1 MAQFVQKKAKFGT
14 APVFFTAIS
23 TILGAIMFLRFGY
36 AVGNT
41 GFLGTL
47 LIILFAHLVTIPTGL
62 AIAEIATNQRVRG
75 GGEYYIISRSFGINV
90 GAAIGMALYFS
101 QAISV
106 AFYMIAFAEAFVPV
120 LDWLNS
126 NYGLQLMDKRL
137 VSIPAMTILSILLL
151 IKGANLGM
159 KALYVVVAILG
170 VSLLSFFM
178 GSPTEAMADTIFNL
192 SAKVDNHDDF
202 FKVFAIIFPAFT
214 GMTAGVGLSGDLKNP
229 KRSIPIGT
237 LAATF
242 SGMIIYIFIAYKL
255 ASSASPDELNTSAL
269 VMADIAIWGPIIPI
283 GLAAATISSA
293 IGSILVAPRTL
304 QALASDRVLPSQT
317 LTQWLSAGKGATQEP
332 FNATLVTSGIA
343 FVFIAMGDVNSVARI
358 ISMFFMV
365 TYGAICLISFLQ
377 HFAADPAYRPGFTS
391 RWYISLVGFL
401 FTLYLM
407 FKMEPLFAFLS
418 LLFMTIIYYSITTTR
433 NDKEG
438 LSKIFQGVIF
448 QISRKL
454 QIFLQ
459 KAEKDSDNWRPSF
472 ICISRDFFKRPAA
485 FDLLAWISHR
495 SGFGTFIHFIQGY
508 LSKDTSRKAK
518 EELSR
523 IIKIAGVSKSNVF
536 VDTMISPSFT
546 SAVAQA
552 IQLPSISGKD
562 VNAMLFEF
570 SRDNIEHVE
579 DIIDNV
585 SLIKA
590 IEYDLCI
597 LGSTERGFGVRS
609 SIHIWVTPGDLTNA
623 SLMILLGYVIMGH
636 PDWRN
641 ASIKIT
647 AVFPEDEIDDYQ
659 QRLSKMVKEGRLPI
673 SVHNIELIE
682 QKAEVSVKEIIN
694 QRSQDDDLIMIGL
707 SYERLKQLGTEVF
720 QGFDNVGNILFVN
733 AAKEQK
739 IEGEEDEGVEE

>member
-1 MAQFVQKKAKFGT
+1 MAKFIKSKANFGT

-62 AIAEIATNQRVRG
+62 AIAEIATNQRVKG

-90 GAAIGMALYFS
+90 GAAIGAALYLS

-106 AFYMIAFAEAFVPV
+106 AFYLIAFAEAFVPV
-120 LDWLNS
+120 LDWVNAT
-126 NYGLQLMDKRL
+126 YDLQLVDKRL
-137 VSIPAMTILSILLL
+137 VSLPAMALLSLLL
-151 IKGANLGM
+151 LYKGANMGM
-159 KALYVVVAILG
+159 NALYVVVAILG
-170 VSLLSFFM
+170 VSLISFFM
-178 GSPTEAMADTIFNL
+178 GSPTDSMASSIFSL
-192 SAKVDNHDDF
+192 TAKVDGNDQF
-202 FKVFAIIFPAFT
+202 FHVFAIVFPAFT
-214 GMTAGVGLSGDLKNP
+214 GMTAGVGLSGDLKDP

-237 LAATF
+237 LAATV
-242 SGMIIYIFIAYKL
+242 SGMVIYVFIAYKL
-255 ASSASPDELNTSAL
+255 ASSATPDELSGTAL
-269 VMADIAIWGPIIPI
+269 VMSDISIWGPIIPI

-304 QALASDRVLPSQT
+304 QALASDRVLPSLS
-317 LTQWLSAGKGATQEP
+317 LTKWLSAGKGNTNEP
-332 FNATLVTSGIA
+332 FNATLVTILIGFFIIA
-343 FVFIAMGDVNSVARI
+343 IGNVNSVARI

-377 HFAADPAYRPGFTS
+377 HFAADPAYRPDFKS
-391 RWYISLVGFL
+391 RWYISLIGFI

-418 LLFMTIIYYSITTTR
+418 LIFMTLIYYSITSTR
-433 NDKEG
+433 DDNEG
-438 LSKIFQGVIF
+438 MSKIFQGVIF

-495 SGFGTFIHFIQGY
+495 SGFGTFIHFIKGY
-508 LSKDTSRKAK
+508 LSKDTNRKSQ

-536 VDTMISPSFT
+536 IDTMISPSFT

-552 IQLPSISGKD
+552 IQLPSVSGKD

-570 SRDNIEHVE
+570 SRENSENLEEIIE
-579 DIIDNV
+579 NV

-597 LGSTERGFGVRS
+597 LSSTERGFGVKS

-659 QRLSKMVKEGRLPI
+659 QKLSKMIKEGRLPI

-682 QKAEVSVKEIIN
+682 QKPEVGLKEIIN
-694 QRSQDDDLIMIGL
+694 QRSQDDDLIMLGL
-707 SYERLKQLGTEVF
+707 RYESLKQKGSELF
-720 QGFDNVGNILFVN
+720 QGFDDIGNILFVN
-733 AAKEQK
+733 AAREQK
-739 IEGEEDEGVEE
+739 IENEDED

>member
-1 MAQFVQKKAKFGT
+1 
-14 APVFFTAIS
+14 
-23 TILGAIMFLRFGY
+23 MFLRFGY
-36 AVGNT
+36 AVGHT
-41 GFLGTL
+41 SFWGTL
-47 LIILFAHLVTIPTGL
+47 LIIVFAHLVTIPTGL

-90 GAAIGMALYFS
+90 GAAIGLALYLS

-106 AFYMIAFAEAFVPV
+106 AFYMIAFAEAFKPLMSWV
-120 LDWLNS
+120 NQT
-126 NYGLQLMDKRL
+126 YGLNISDPRL
-137 VSIPAMTILSILLL
+137 VSVPAMALLSVLLL
-151 IKGANLGM
+151 TKGANLGM
-159 KALYVVVAILG
+159 KALYFVVAILFL
-170 VSLLSFFM
+170 SLISFFM
-178 GSPTEAMADTIFNL
+178 GSPTDAYDSSLFNL
-192 SAKVDNHDDF
+192 SSHVANNDDF
-202 FKVFAIIFPAFT
+202 FKVFAIVFPAFT
-214 GMTAGVGLSGDLKNP
+214 GMTAGVGLSGDLRDP

-237 LAATF
+237 LAATV
-242 SGMIIYIFIAYKL
+242 SGMVIYVFIAYKL
-255 ASSASPDELNTSAL
+255 ATSASPDELANTDLIMSE
-269 VMADIAIWGPIIPI
+269 IAIWGPIIPI

-304 QALASDRVLPSQT
+304 QALASDKVFPSKSMT
-317 LTQWLSAGKGATQEP
+317 SWLSAGRGENNEP
-332 FNATLVTSGIA
+332 FNATLVTSAIA
-343 FVFIAMGDVNSVARI
+343 FLFIVQGNVDSVARI

-401 FTLYLM
+401 LTVYLM

-418 LLFMTIIYYSITTTR
+418 LLLMGIIYYSITTTR
-433 NDKEG
+433 DDKEG

-448 QISRKL
+448 QVSRKL

-472 ICISRDFFKRPAA
+472 ICISHEFFKRPAA

-495 SGFGTFIHFIQGY
+495 SGFGTFIHFIKGY
-508 LSKDTSRKAK
+508 LSKDTNRKAQ

-523 IIKIAGVSKSNVF
+523 IIKISGVNKSNVF
-536 VDTMISPSFT
+536 IDTMISPSFT

-552 IQLPSISGKD
+552 IQLPSVSGKE

-570 SRDNIEHVE
+570 FRDSPKHLD

-585 SLIKA
+585 SLVRA
-590 IEYDLCI
+590 IGYDLCI

-609 SIHIWVTPGDLTNA
+609 SIHIWVTPGDLANA
-623 SLMILLGYVIMGH
+623 SLMILLGYIIMGH

-641 ASIKIT
+641 ASIRIT
-647 AVFPEDEIDDYQ
+647 AVFPEDEIEEYQ
-659 QRLSKMVKEGRLPI
+659 KNLSTMIKEGRLPI
-673 SVHNIELIE
+673 ALHNIELIE
-682 QKAEVSVKEIIN
+682 QKAEVSVREIIN

-707 SYERLKQLGTEVF
+707 RYESLKQKGIDVF
-720 QGFDNVGNILFVN
+720 KGYNDIGNILFVN
-733 AAKEQK
+733 AARERK
-739 IEGEEDEGVEE
+739 IESDD

>member
-90 GAAIGMALYFS
+90 GAAIGMALYLS

-106 AFYMIAFAEAFVPV
+106 AFYLIAFAEAFVPV

-126 NYGLQLMDKRL
+126 SYGLQLVDKRL
-137 VSIPAMTILSILLL
+137 VSIPAMTVLSILLL
-151 IKGANLGM
+151 VKGANLGM

-170 VSLLSFFM
+170 VSLISFFM
-178 GSPTEAMADTIFNL
+178 GSPTEAMAETIFSL
-192 SAKVDNHDDF
+192 SAKVDNNEDF
-202 FKVFAIIFPAFT
+202 FRVFAIVFPAFT
-214 GMTAGVGLSGDLKNP
+214 GMTAGVGLSGDLKDP

-242 SGMIIYIFIAYKL
+242 SGMIIYVFIAYKL
-255 ASSASPDELNTSAL
+255 ASSASPDELNSTAL
-269 VMADIAIWGPIIPI
+269 IMSDISIWGPIIPI

-304 QALASDRVLPSQT
+304 QAMAIDRVLPSQT
-317 LTQWLSAGKGATQEP
+317 LTKWLSAGKGENKEP

-343 FVFIAMGDVNSVARI
+343 FAFIAMGNVNSVARI

-407 FKMEPLFAFLS
+407 FKMEPVFAFLS

-433 NDKEG
+433 DDKEG

-448 QISRKL
+448 QVSRKL

-472 ICISRDFFKRPAA
+472 ICISHDFFKRPAA

-518 EELSR
+518 EELNR

-570 SRDNIEHVE
+570 SRDNIDHVE

-590 IEYDLCI
+590 IDYDLCI
-597 LGSTERGFGVRS
+597 LSSTERGFGVRS

-647 AVFPEDEIDDYQ
+647 AVFPEDEIDEYQ

-682 QKAEVSVKEIIN
+682 QKVEVSVKEIIN

-707 SYERLKQLGTEVF
+707 HYETLKQLGTEVF
-720 QGFDNVGNILFVN
+720 KGFDNIGNILFVN

-739 IEGEEDEGVEE
+739 IESVDEDEG

>member
-1 MAQFVQKKAKFGT
+1 MAKIVQQRGKFGT

-36 AVGNT
+36 AVGHT
-41 GFLGTL
+41 GFWGTL
-47 LIILFAHLVTIPTGL
+47 LIIVFAHLVTIPTGL

-90 GAAIGMALYFS
+90 GAAIGLALFLS

-106 AFYMIAFAEAFVPV
+106 AFYMIAFAEAFKPV
-120 LDWLNS
+120 MSWINQ
-126 NYGLQLMDKRL
+126 NYDIKITDTRV
-137 VSIPAMTILSILLL
+137 VSIPAMALLSLLL
-151 IKGANLGM
+151 LTKGANLGM

-170 VSLLSFFM
+170 MSLVSFFM
-178 GSPTEAMADTIFNL
+178 GNPTDHFDPSLFNL
-192 SAKVDNHDDF
+192 SSHVAGNDDF
-202 FKVFAIIFPAFT
+202 FKVFAIVFPAFT
-214 GMTAGVGLSGDLKNP
+214 GMTAGVGLSGDLRDP
-229 KRSIPIGT
+229 KKSIPIGT
-237 LAATF
+237 LTATI
-242 SGMIIYIFIAYKL
+242 SGMVIYIFIAYKL
-255 ASSASPDELNTSAL
+255 ATSASPSELAN
-269 VMADIAIWGPIIPI
+269 ADLIMSNIAIWGPIIPI

-304 QALASDRVLPSQT
+304 QALASDKVLPSQSIT
-317 LTQWLSAGKGATQEP
+317 RWLSFGKGETNEP
-332 FNATLVTSGIA
+332 FNATLVTSAIA
-343 FVFIAMGDVNSVARI
+343 FLFIAQGNVDSVARI

-391 RWYISLVGFL
+391 RWYISLIGFL
-401 FTLYLM
+401 LTIYLM

-418 LLFMTIIYYSITTTR
+418 LLLMSLIYYSITTTR
-433 NDKEG
+433 DDKEG

-472 ICISRDFFKRPAA
+472 ICISHDFFRRPAA

-495 SGFGTFIHFIQGY
+495 SGFGTFIHFIKGY
-508 LSKDTSRKAK
+508 LSKDTNRKAR

-523 IIKIAGVSKSNVF
+523 IIKIAGVNKSNVF
-536 VDTMISPSFT
+536 IDTMISPSFT

-552 IQLPSISGKD
+552 IQLPSVSGKE

-570 SRDNIEHVE
+570 FRESQEHLD

-585 SLIKA
+585 SLVRA

-609 SIHIWVTPGDLTNA
+609 SIHIWVKPGDIANA
-623 SLMILLGYVIMGH
+623 SLMILLGYIIMGH
-636 PDWRN
+636 PDWSH
-641 ASIKIT
+641 ASIKIS
-647 AVFPEDEIDDYQ
+647 AVFPEEEIEDYQ
-659 QRLSKMVKEGRLPI
+659 KKLSSMIKEGRLPI
-673 SVHNIELIE
+673 SLHNIELIE
-682 QKAEVSVKEIIN
+682 QKAEVGIKEIIN

-707 SYERLKQLGTEVF
+707 NYENLKQKGLEVF
-720 QGFDNVGNILFVN
+720 SDYNDIGNILFVN
-733 AAKEQK
+733 AARERK
-739 IEGEEDEGVEE
+739 IEQED

>member
-1 MAQFVQKKAKFGT
+1 MAKFIKSKASFGT

-62 AIAEIATNQRVRG
+62 AIAEIATNQRVKG

-90 GAAIGMALYFS
+90 GAAIGAALYLS

-106 AFYMIAFAEAFVPV
+106 AFYLIAFAEAFVPV
-120 LDWLNS
+120 LDWVNAT
-126 NYGLQLMDKRL
+126 YDLQLVDKRL
-137 VSIPAMTILSILLL
+137 VSLPAMALLSLLL
-151 IKGANLGM
+151 LYKGANMGM
-159 KALYVVVAILG
+159 NALYVVVAILG
-170 VSLLSFFM
+170 VSLISFFM
-178 GSPTEAMADTIFNL
+178 GSPTDSMANSIFSL
-192 SAKVDNHDDF
+192 TAKVDGNDQF
-202 FKVFAIIFPAFT
+202 FHVFAIVFPAFT
-214 GMTAGVGLSGDLKNP
+214 GMTAGVGLSGDLKDP

-237 LAATF
+237 LAATV
-242 SGMIIYIFIAYKL
+242 SGMVIYVFIAYKL
-255 ASSASPDELNTSAL
+255 ASSATPDELNGTAL
-269 VMADIAIWGPIIPI
+269 VMSDISVWGPIIPI

-304 QALASDRVLPSQT
+304 QALASDRVLPSLS
-317 LTQWLSAGKGATQEP
+317 LTKWLSAGKGDSNEP
-332 FNATLVTSGIA
+332 FNATLVTILIGFFIIA
-343 FVFIAMGDVNSVARI
+343 VGNVNSVARI

-377 HFAADPAYRPGFTS
+377 HFAADPAYRPDFKS
-391 RWYISLVGFL
+391 RWYISLIGFI

-418 LLFMTIIYYSITTTR
+418 LIFMTLIYYSITSTR
-433 NDKEG
+433 DDNEG
-438 LSKIFQGVIF
+438 MSKIFQGVIF
-448 QISRKL
+448 QVSRKL

-495 SGFGTFIHFIQGY
+495 SGFGTFIHLINGY
-508 LSKDTSRKAK
+508 LSKETNRKSQ

-536 VDTMISPSFT
+536 IDTMISPSFT

-552 IQLPSISGKD
+552 IQLPSVSGKD

-570 SRDNIEHVE
+570 SRENTENLEEIIE
-579 DIIDNV
+579 NV

-597 LGSTERGFGVRS
+597 LSSTERGFGVKS
-609 SIHIWVTPGDLTNA
+609 SIHIWLTPGDLTNA

-659 QRLSKMVKEGRLPI
+659 QKLSKMIKEGRLPI

-682 QKAEVSVKEIIN
+682 QKPEVGLKEIIN
-694 QRSQDDDLIMIGL
+694 QRSQDDDLIMLGL
-707 SYERLKQLGTEVF
+707 RYESLKQKRSDLF
-720 QGFDNVGNILFVN
+720 KDFDDIGNILFVN
-733 AAKEQK
+733 AVREQK
-739 IEGEEDEGVEE
+739 IENEDED

>member
-739 IEGEEDEGVEE
+739 IDGEEDEGVEE

>member
-1 MAQFVQKKAKFGT
+1 MARLARKNAKFGT

-23 TILGAIMFLRFGY
+23 TILGAVMFLRFGY

-41 GFLGTL
+41 GFIGTL

-90 GAAIGMALYFS
+90 GAAIGMALYLS

-120 LDWLNS
+120 LDWLNTS
-126 NYGLQLMDKRL
+126 YGLQLYDKRL
-137 VSIPAMTILSILLL
+137 VSIPAMALLSVLLL
-151 IKGANLGM
+151 VKGANLGM

-170 VSLLSFFM
+170 VSLISFFM
-178 GSPTEAMADTIFNL
+178 GSPTEAMAETIFNL

-202 FKVFAIIFPAFT
+202 FKVFAIVFPAFT

-255 ASSASPDELNTSAL
+255 AASATPDELNSVNL
-269 VMADIAIWGPIIPI
+269 VMSRISVWGPIIPI

-304 QALASDRVLPSQT
+304 QALASDRVLPSKS
-317 LTQWLSAGKGATQEP
+317 LTKWLSAGKGLNKEP
-332 FNATLVTSGIA
+332 FNATLITSGIA
-343 FVFIAMGDVNSVARI
+343 FLFISFGNVNSVAQI

-418 LLFMTIIYYSITTTR
+418 LIFMTLIYYSITITR
-433 NDKEG
+433 DDKEG

-459 KAEKDSDNWRPSF
+459 KSDKDRDSWRPSF
-472 ICISRDFFKRPAA
+472 ICISQSFFKRPAA
-485 FDLLAWISHR
+485 FDLLAWISYR
-495 SGFGTFIHFIQGY
+495 SGFGTFIHFIPGY
-508 LSKDTSRKAK
+508 LSKETSKKAH
-518 EELSR
+518 EELTR
-523 IIKIAGVSKSNVF
+523 IIKIADVSKSNVF
-536 VDTMISPSFT
+536 VDTMISPSVT

-570 SRDNIEHVE
+570 ARDTTDDIEV
-579 DIIDNV
+579 IIENV

-590 IEYDLCI
+590 VAYDLCI
-597 LGSTERGFGVRS
+597 LSSTERGFGVRA
-609 SIHIWVTPGDLTNA
+609 SIHIWVTPGDLANA
-623 SLMILLGYVIMGH
+623 NLMILLGYVIMGH

-647 AVFPEDEIDDYQ
+647 AVFPEEEIDEYQ
-659 QRLSKMVKEGRLPI
+659 ERLRRLIKDGRLPI
-673 SVHNIELIE
+673 SEHNIELIE
-682 QKAEVSVKEIIN
+682 KKAEVSVKEIIN
-694 QRSQDDDLIMIGL
+694 QRSQDDDLILIGL
-707 SYERLKQLGTEVF
+707 SYEALKQKGAAVF
-720 QGFDNVGNILFVN
+720 EGYDDVGNILFVN

-739 IEGEEDEGVEE
+739 IENEDGD

>member
-1 MAQFVQKKAKFGT
+1 MTKLAKKNAGFGT

-23 TILGAIMFLRFGY
+23 TILGAVMFLRFGY

-47 LIILFAHLVTIPTGL
+47 LIILFAHMVTIPTGL

-90 GAAIGMALYFS
+90 GAAIGMALFLS

-106 AFYMIAFAEAFVPV
+106 AFYMIAFAEAFDPV
-120 LDWLNS
+120 LDFLN
-126 NYGLQLMDKRL
+126 NRYGLHLTDKRL
-137 VSIPAMTILSILLL
+137 VSIPAMALLSILLL
-151 IKGANLGM
+151 VKGANLGM

-170 VSLLSFFM
+170 MSLISFFM
-178 GSPTEAMADTIFNL
+178 GSPTEAVAGSIFNL
-192 SAKVDNHDDF
+192 SAKVDGHDQF
-202 FKVFAIIFPAFT
+202 FTVFAIIFPAFT

-229 KRSIPIGT
+229 KKSIPIGT
-237 LAATF
+237 VAATL
-242 SGMIIYIFIAYKL
+242 SGMVIYVFIAYKL
-255 ASSASPDELNTSAL
+255 ASSATPDELNSIPL
-269 VMADIAIWGPIIPI
+269 VMSKISIWGPIIPI

-304 QALASDRVLPSQT
+304 QAIASDRILPSIS
-317 LTQWLSAGKGATQEP
+317 LTNWLAAGKGERNEP
-332 FNATLVTSGIA
+332 FNATLVTTGIA
-343 FVFIAMGDVNSVARI
+343 LVFIAVGDVNSVAKV

-377 HFAADPAYRPGFTS
+377 HFAADPAYRPAFTS
-391 RWYISLVGFL
+391 RWYISLIGFL

-418 LLFMTIIYYSITTTR
+418 LVFMTIVYYSITTTR
-433 NDKEG
+433 DENEG

-448 QISRKL
+448 QVSRKL

-459 KAEKDSDNWRPSF
+459 KADKDSDNWRPSI

-495 SGFGTFIHFIQGY
+495 SGFGTFIHFISGY
-508 LSKDTSRKAK
+508 LSKETNRKAR
-518 EELSR
+518 EELNR

-552 IQLPSISGKD
+552 IQMPSISGKD
-562 VNAMLFEF
+562 INAMLFEF
-570 SRDNIEHVE
+570 SRDNPDNLE

-585 SLIKA
+585 SLIKT
-590 IEYDLCI
+590 IEYDLLI
-597 LGSTERGFGVRS
+597 LSSTERGFGVRS
-609 SIHIWVTPGDLTNA
+609 SIHIWVTPGDLANA

-647 AVFPEDEIDDYQ
+647 AVFPEDELDEYQ
-659 QRLSKMVKEGRLPI
+659 QRLSSMIKEGRLPI

-682 QKAEVSVKEIIN
+682 QKAEVSLKEIIN
-694 QRSQDDDLIMIGL
+694 QRSKDDDLIMIGIH
-707 SYERLKQLGTEVF
+707 YEALKQHGTEVF
-720 QGFDNVGNILFVN
+720 QGFENIGNVLFVN
-733 AAKEQK
+733 ASKEQK
-739 IEGEEDEGVEE
+739 IDVNE

>member
-1 MAQFVQKKAKFGT
+1 MANKKQKFGT

-41 GFLGTL
+41 GFWGTL

-90 GAAIGMALYFS
+90 GAAIGIALFFS

-106 AFYMIAFAEAFVPV
+106 AFYIIAFAEAFQPV
-120 LDWLNS
+120 MIWVNDS
-126 NYGLQLMDKRL
+126 YGLDLNDMRI
-137 VSIPAMTILSILLL
+137 VSMPAMVILAILLL
-151 IKGANLGM
+151 TKGANLGM
-159 KALYVVVAILG
+159 KALYVIVG
-170 VSLLSFFM
+170 VLAMALISFFM
-178 GSPTEAMADTIFNL
+178 GSPTEAYDPMFFNL
-192 SAKVDNHDDF
+192 SSKVANNENF
-202 FKVFAIIFPAFT
+202 FKVFAIVFPAFT
-214 GMTAGVGLSGDLKNP
+214 GMTAGVGLSGDLRDP
-229 KRSIPIGT
+229 KKSIPIGT
-237 LAATF
+237 LAATV
-242 SGMIIYIFIAYKL
+242 SGMIIYVFIAYKL
-255 ASSASPDELNTSAL
+255 ATSASPMELDQTSL
-269 VMADIAIWGPIIPI
+269 IMTNIAIWGPIIPV

-304 QALASDRVLPSQT
+304 QALASDRVLPSQS
-317 LTQWLSAGKGATQEP
+317 LTKWLSAGKGVNNEP
-332 FNATLVTSGIA
+332 FNATLVTAGIA
-343 FVFIAMGDVNSVARI
+343 FIFVAMGNVNSVAQI

-401 FTLYLM
+401 LTIYLM

-418 LLFMTIIYYSITTTR
+418 LTFMTIVYYSVTTTR
-433 NDKEG
+433 DDKEG

-459 KAEKDSDNWRPSF
+459 KADKDSDNWRPSF
-472 ICISRDFFKRPAA
+472 ISISHDFFKRPAA
-485 FDLLAWISHR
+485 FDLLAWISYR
-495 SGFGTFIHFIQGY
+495 SGFGTFIHFISGY
-508 LSKDTSRKAK
+508 LSKETNKKAH
-518 EELSR
+518 EELAR
-523 IIKIAGVSKSNVF
+523 IIKIAGVNKSNVF
-536 VDTMISPSFT
+536 IDTMISPSFT

-552 IQLPSISGKD
+552 IQLPSVSGKE

-570 SRDNIEHVE
+570 AKDNPEHLA

-597 LGSTERGFGVRS
+597 LRSTERGFGVRS
-609 SIHIWVTPGDLTNA
+609 SIHIWVKPDDLSNA
-623 SLMILLGYVIMGH
+623 NLMILLGYVIMGH
-636 PDWRN
+636 PDWSN

-647 AVFPEDEIDDYQ
+647 AVFPEDEIDQYQ
-659 QRLSKMVKEGRLPI
+659 KRLSNMIKKGRLPI
-673 SVHNIELIE
+673 SLHNIELIE
-682 QKAEVSVKEIIN
+682 KKPEVSVKEIIN
-694 QRSQDDDLIMIGL
+694 QRSPDDDLIMLGL
-707 SYERLKQLGTEVF
+707 HYENLKQNGTEVF
-720 QGFDNVGNILFVN
+720 DGYDNIGNILFVN
-733 AAKEQK
+733 AAREQK
-739 IEGEEDEGVEE
+739 IENDD

>member
-1 MAQFVQKKAKFGT
+1 MPQFVQKKANFGT

-90 GAAIGMALYFS
+90 GAAIGVTLFLS

-106 AFYMIAFAEAFVPV
+106 AFYLIAFAEAFVPV
-120 LDWLNS
+120 LDWLNTS
-126 NYGLQLMDKRL
+126 YGLQLIDKRL
-137 VSIPAMTILSILLL
+137 ISIPAMTILSVLILV
-151 IKGANLGM
+151 KGANLGM

-170 VSLLSFFM
+170 VALISFFM
-178 GSPTEAMADTIFNL
+178 GSPTEAMANTIFNL
-192 SAKVDNHDDF
+192 SEKVDNHDDF
-202 FKVFAIIFPAFT
+202 FKVFAIVFPAFT

-255 ASSASPDELNTSAL
+255 ASSATPDELNGAGL
-269 VMADIAIWGPIIPI
+269 IMADISIWGPIIPI

-304 QALASDRVLPSQT
+304 QALASDRILPSPT
-317 LTQWLSAGKGATQEP
+317 LTRWLSAGKGTNNEP
-332 FNATLVTSGIA
+332 FNATLITCGIA
-343 FVFIAMGDVNSVARI
+343 FVFIAMGNVNSVARI

-377 HFAADPAYRPGFTS
+377 HFAADPAYRPGFNS

-418 LLFMTIIYYSITTTR
+418 LVFMTIIYYSITTTR
-433 NDKEG
+433 DDKEG

-448 QISRKL
+448 QVSRKL

-459 KAEKDSDNWRPSF
+459 KADKDSDNWRPSF

-495 SGFGTFIHFIQGY
+495 SGFGTFIHFIPGY
-508 LSKDTSRKAK
+508 LSKETAKKAK
-518 EELSR
+518 EALSR

-536 VDTMISPSFT
+536 VDTMISPSYT

-570 SRDNIEHVE
+570 SRDNIENVE

-590 IEYDLCI
+590 VEYDLCI
-597 LGSTERGFGVRS
+597 LGSTEKGFGVRS
-609 SIHIWVTPGDLTNA
+609 SIHIWVSPGDLANA

-647 AVFPEDEIDDYQ
+647 AVFPEDEIDEYQ
-659 QRLSKMVKEGRLPI
+659 QRLSRMVKEGRLPI

-682 QKAEVSVKEIIN
+682 QKSEVSIKEIIN

-707 SYERLKQLGTEVF
+707 HYETLKQRGTDVF
-720 QGFDNVGNILFVN
+720 KGFDNIGNILFVN
-733 AAKEQK
+733 ATREQK
-739 IEGEEDEGVEE
+739 IEGED

>member
-1 MAQFVQKKAKFGT
+1 
-14 APVFFTAIS
+14 
-23 TILGAIMFLRFGY
+23 MFLRFGY

-47 LIILFAHLVTIPTGL
+47 LIILFAHMVTIPTGL

-90 GAAIGMALYFS
+90 GAAIGIALFLS

-106 AFYMIAFAEAFVPV
+106 AFYLIAFAEAFDPV
-120 LDWLNS
+120 LNWLNAT
-126 NYGLQLMDKRL
+126 YGLHLTDLRI
-137 VSIPAMTILSILLL
+137 VSLPAMALLALLL
-151 IKGANLGM
+151 LLRGANLGM
-159 KALYVVVAILG
+159 NALYVVVAVLG
-170 VSLLSFFM
+170 VSLISFFM
-178 GSPTEAMADTIFNL
+178 GSPTEAMAGAVFHLT
-192 SAKVDNHDDF
+192 ARVDNHDEF
-202 FKVFAIIFPAFT
+202 FKVFAIVFPAFT
-214 GMTAGVGLSGDLKNP
+214 GMTAGVGLSGDLKDP

-237 LAATF
+237 LAATL
-242 SGMIIYIFIAYKL
+242 SGMVVYVFIAYKL
-255 ASSASPDELNTSAL
+255 ASSATPAELNSIPL
-269 VMADIAIWGPIIPI
+269 IMAKISVWGPIIPI

-304 QALASDRVLPSQT
+304 QALASDRVLPSAS
-317 LTQWLSAGKGATQEP
+317 LTRWLSAGKGETNEP

-343 FVFIAMGDVNSVARI
+343 FVIIALGNVNSVAQI

-377 HFAADPAYRPGFTS
+377 HFAADPAYRPDFKS
-391 RWYISLVGFL
+391 RWYISLIGFL
-401 FTLYLM
+401 LTLYLM

-418 LLFMTIIYYSITTTR
+418 LVFMTLIYYSITTTR
-433 NDKEG
+433 TDKEG

-485 FDLLAWISHR
+485 FDLLAWIAHR
-495 SGFGTFIHFIQGY
+495 SGFGTFIHLIDGY
-508 LSKDTSRKAK
+508 LSKETNRKAH
-518 EELSR
+518 EELNR

-536 VDTMISPSFT
+536 IDTMISPSFT

-552 IQLPSISGKD
+552 IQLPSVSGKD

-570 SRDNIEHVE
+570 SREHDE
-579 DIIDNV
+579 HLDEIIDNV

-636 PDWRN
+636 PDWHN
-641 ASIKIT
+641 ADIKIT
-647 AVFPEDEIDDYQ
+647 AVFPESEIEDYQ
-659 QRLSKMVKEGRLPI
+659 QRLKSMIKEGRLPI
-673 SVHNIELIE
+673 SAHNIELLE
-682 QKAEVSVKEIIN
+682 QKPEVSVKEIIN

-707 SYERLKQLGTEVF
+707 RYEKLKQQGKEVF
-720 QGFDNVGNILFVN
+720 KGYDDIGNILFVN

-739 IEGEEDEGVEE
+739 LDNDED

>member
-1 MAQFVQKKAKFGT
+1 MAKLVKKKAKFGT

-36 AVGNT
+36 AVGNA

-90 GAAIGMALYFS
+90 GAAIGMALYLS

-106 AFYMIAFAEAFVPV
+106 AFYIIAFAEAFVPL
-120 LDWLNS
+120 LDWINAT
-126 NYGLQLMDKRL
+126 YGLHLADKRL
-137 VSIPAMTILSILLL
+137 ISIPTMALLSILLL
-151 IKGANLGM
+151 VKGANLGM
-159 KALYVVVAILG
+159 KALYVVVAILA
-170 VSLLSFFM
+170 VSLISFFM
-178 GSPTEAMADTIFNL
+178 GSPTEAMSEVIFNL
-192 SAKVDNHDDF
+192 SAKVDNHDEF
-202 FKVFAIIFPAFT
+202 FKVFAIVFPAFT
-214 GMTAGVGLSGDLKNP
+214 GMTAGVGLSGDLKDP

-255 ASSASPDELNTSAL
+255 ASSATPDELNGPGL
-269 VMADIAIWGPIIPI
+269 VMSDIAVWGPIIPI

-304 QALASDRVLPSQT
+304 QAMAIDRVLPSKT
-317 LTQWLSAGKGATQEP
+317 LTRWLSAGRGENKEP
-332 FNATLVTSGIA
+332 FNTTLVTSGIA
-343 FVFIAMGDVNSVARI
+343 FAFISLGNVNSVAQI

-418 LLFMTIIYYSITTTR
+418 LVLMTLIYFSITTTR
-433 NDKEG
+433 DDKEG

-518 EELSR
+518 EDLSR

-552 IQLPSISGKD
+552 IQLPSVSGKD
-562 VNAMLFEF
+562 TNAMLFEF
-570 SRDNIEHVE
+570 FRDNNEHLE

-590 IEYDLCI
+590 IEFDLCI
-597 LGSTERGFGVRS
+597 LGSSERGFGIKS
-609 SIHIWVTPGDLTNA
+609 SIHIWVTPGDFANA

-636 PDWRN
+636 PDWQQ
-641 ASIKIT
+641 ASLKIT
-647 AVFPEDEIDDYQ
+647 AVFPEEEIEEYQ
-659 QRLSKMVKEGRLPI
+659 KRLSKMIKEGRLPI
-673 SVHNIELIE
+673 SLHNVELIE

-707 SYERLKQLGTEVF
+707 HYKTLKQKGVEVF
-720 QGFDNVGNILFVN
+720 NGYDDIGNILFVN

-739 IEGEEDEGVEE
+739 IDNDE

>member
-1 MAQFVQKKAKFGT
+1 MARLGKKRGKFGT

-36 AVGNT
+36 AVGHT
-41 GFLGTL
+41 SFWGTL
-47 LIILFAHLVTIPTGL
+47 LIIVFAHLVTIPTGL

-90 GAAIGMALYFS
+90 GAAIGLALYLS

-106 AFYMIAFAEAFVPV
+106 AFYMIAFAEAFKPLMSWV
-120 LDWLNS
+120 NQT
-126 NYGLQLMDKRL
+126 YGLNISDPRL
-137 VSIPAMTILSILLL
+137 VSVPAMALLSVLLL
-151 IKGANLGM
+151 TKGANLGM
-159 KALYVVVAILG
+159 KALYFVVAILFL
-170 VSLLSFFM
+170 SLISFFM
-178 GSPTEAMADTIFNL
+178 GSPTDAYDSSLFNL
-192 SAKVDNHDDF
+192 SSHVANNDDF
-202 FKVFAIIFPAFT
+202 FKVFAIVFPAFT
-214 GMTAGVGLSGDLKNP
+214 GMTAGVGLSGDLRDP

-237 LAATF
+237 LAATV
-242 SGMIIYIFIAYKL
+242 SGMVIYVFIAYKL
-255 ASSASPDELNTSAL
+255 ATSASPDELANTDLIMSE
-269 VMADIAIWGPIIPI
+269 IAIWGPIIPI

-304 QALASDRVLPSQT
+304 QALASDKVFPSKSMT
-317 LTQWLSAGKGATQEP
+317 SWLSAGRGENNEP
-332 FNATLVTSGIA
+332 FNATLVTSAIA
-343 FVFIAMGDVNSVARI
+343 FLFIVQGNVDSVARI

-401 FTLYLM
+401 LTVYLM

-418 LLFMTIIYYSITTTR
+418 LLLMGIIYYSITTTR
-433 NDKEG
+433 DDKEG

-448 QISRKL
+448 QVSRKL

-472 ICISRDFFKRPAA
+472 ICISHEFFKRPAA

-495 SGFGTFIHFIQGY
+495 SGFGTFIHFIKGY
-508 LSKDTSRKAK
+508 LSKDTNRKAQ

-523 IIKIAGVSKSNVF
+523 IIKISGVNKSNVF
-536 VDTMISPSFT
+536 IDTMISPSFT

-552 IQLPSISGKD
+552 IQLPSVSGKE

-570 SRDNIEHVE
+570 FRDSPKHLD

-585 SLIKA
+585 SLVRA
-590 IEYDLCI
+590 IGYDLCI

-609 SIHIWVTPGDLTNA
+609 SIHIWVTPGDLANA
-623 SLMILLGYVIMGH
+623 SLMILLGYIIMGH

-641 ASIKIT
+641 ASIRIT
-647 AVFPEDEIDDYQ
+647 AVFPEDEIEEYQ
-659 QRLSKMVKEGRLPI
+659 KNLSTMIKEGRLPI
-673 SVHNIELIE
+673 ALHNIELIE
-682 QKAEVSVKEIIN
+682 QKAEVSVREIIN

-707 SYERLKQLGTEVF
+707 RYESLKQKGIDVF
-720 QGFDNVGNILFVN
+720 KGYNDIGNILFVN
-733 AAKEQK
+733 AARERK
-739 IEGEEDEGVEE
+739 IESDD